1 MRDALMPAVFIDRDG
16 TIMEDTDYCSDP
28 KDVRIF
34 SGVVEALRRLKA
46 RGFKIIII
54 TNQSGVGADYSRSI
68 NIVRLNR
75 R

>member
-1 MRDALMPAVFIDRDG
+1 
-16 TIMEDTDYCSDP
+16 MEDTDYCSDP

-34 SGVVEALRRLKA
+34 SGVVEALLVFESARIQNNHHPQTKA
-46 RGFKIIII
+46 GL
-54 TNQSGVGADYSRSI
+54 GADYSRSI